1 MIGKRG
7 SNAQA
12 ACPLIITPHLGKA
25 AGNAHVHG
33 LITQLQVQFAI
44 LAGHTPS
51 DTVGT
56 DVLRRPYGALVGD
69 AGSAAG
75 LDEAH
80 DDVMPL
86 GVHEMGIEQAR
97 RARHRQDEAVGLD
110 NLMVD
115 TMHIVAVAGIGRQV
129 FERIV
134 VIDEGHRI
142 AFETVVPDEAFI
154 LECAETVATTVI
166 ESLTD
171 LLLQGEVKCGTL
183 ETALVIHTLNPR
195 HDITG
200 GTPEFTHRERRTN
213 LGIIV
218 SEVFRLKATC
228 VIVAETD
235 ITQLIFQVAQVGKH
249 LLLRSGIVVVNVTGP
264 WSLAGITAAV
274 IVATTQS
281 TLIIAAQVNAFAV
294 LVPFPLYAVGLACCG
309 TDDVDLID
317 KVGSKF
323 LPTPGAQSTLVVSDH
338 ILHGTCSC
346 SLVGTN
352 QVDQFTLGTEV
363 ALGFPCRAVD
373 YIGLSTVM
381 VKVEH
386 GNKAHAIRV
395 VDDITPSGAHP
406 RTVMPGTPGFAF
418 GGENSLVR
426 AHGGTALRQPQQVD
440 IRSDIV
446 LLVQQ
451 LDPVSDGYIPLIIFA
466 PSSTI
471 HGGHRLV

>member
-1 MIGKRG
+1 M
-7 SNAQA
+7 
-12 ACPLIITPHLGKA
+12 
-25 AGNAHVHG
+25 
-33 LITQLQVQFAI
+33 
-44 LAGHTPS
+44 
-51 DTVGT
+51 
-56 DVLRRPYGALVGD
+56 
-69 AGSAAG
+69 
-75 LDEAH
+75 
-80 DDVMPL
+80 
-86 GVHEMGIEQAR
+86 
-97 RARHRQDEAVGLD
+97 
-110 NLMVD
+110 
-115 TMHIVAVAGIGRQV
+115 
-129 FERIV
+129 

-200 GTPEFTHRERRTN
+200 GTPEFTHRERGTN

-406 RTVMPGTPGFAF
+406 RIVMSGTPRFAF

-440 IRSDIV
+440 IGSDIV